1 MRGEGEKEEED
12 DDDDVEHKRKRGVN
26 NEQVIPEG
34 AHYTCT
40 LYRISH
46 LSSSDSGSDV
56 KTTCK
61 QERSKVSK
69 WKSDS
74 QTMR

>member
-1 MRGEGEKEEED
+1 M
-12 DDDDVEHKRKRGVN
+12 N
-26 NEQVIPEG
+26 NERVIPQG
-34 AHYTCT
+34 AHYT

-69 WKSDS
+69 WTSDS
-74 QTMR
+74 QTVRQSDNEIADGWRDRWMDRQVDI